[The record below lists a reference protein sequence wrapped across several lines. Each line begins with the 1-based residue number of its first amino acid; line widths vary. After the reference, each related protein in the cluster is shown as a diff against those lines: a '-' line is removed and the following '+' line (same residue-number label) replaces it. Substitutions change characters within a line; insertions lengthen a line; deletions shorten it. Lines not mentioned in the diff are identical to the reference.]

1 MSYLDYEGLV
11 HLWNHIIARLN
22 SKIEIIDG
30 KGLSTNDYTDEDKA
44 KLVGAVAA
52 IVDLKNKVGTMSV
65 EDQIAAAIAALVDSA
80 PETMDTLNELATA
93 IKNNQDVVGALNA
106 AIGNKMDANNPTG
119 TGSFSMNRAEGS
131 TIGNYS
137 HAEGRDTIA
146 SGEFSHAEGKDTDA
160 SGTASHAEGNATTA
174 EGNCSHAEGQ
184 STGAYGLA
192 SHAEGQDTWA
202 EGNYSHAE
210 GWGTNAYG
218 KSSHAEG
225 EGIEAYGEC
234 QHVQGR
240 YNIADEEGVYAHIVG
255 NGSIGNLSNTH
266 TLDWDGNAWFAGDI
280 YVGSTSGTNRDEGSR
295 KLITAEDIGTEV
307 LITIEDI
314 DAICGSV
321 TPISEVLF

>member
-44 KLVGAVAA
+44 KLVEAVAA

-93 IKNNQDVVGALNA
+93 IKDNQDVVDALNK
-106 AIGNKMDANNPTG
+106 AISDKLDRVDPIY
-119 TGSFSMNRAEGS
+119 EGGLS
-131 TIGNYS
+131 SVGCM
-137 HAEGRDTIA
+137 A
-146 SGEFSHAEGKDTDA
+146 SGESSLATGYNAFAQGDYAVSSGYESEAQGFASHAEGKWGIA
-160 SGTASHAEGNATTA
+160 LGAHSHAEGDSCVAYAQN
-174 EGNCSHAEGQ
+174 SHAEGDTTEARGSGSHSQ
-184 STGAYGLA
+184 GVGTEAWGEG
-192 SHAEGQDTWA
+192 SHAEGAATIA
-202 EGNYSHAE
+202 K
-210 GWGTNAYG
+210 G
-218 KSSHAEG
+218 KW
-225 EGIEAYGEC
+225 
-234 QHVQGR
+234 QHVQGKS
-240 YNIADEEGVYAHIVG
+240 NIPDEESIYAHIVG
-255 NGSIGNLSNTH
+255 NGAGGSNQSNAH